1 MVNFLLIFY
10 KIHAKG
16 CFRLM
21 LSTDM
26 RIFQMEHL
34 TPQQVREIFLTF
46 MEQKGHLRIKGASII
61 PNNDP
66 SLLFINAGMAPMK
79 SYFSGIE
86 RPPRPD
92 LCNVQPCIRTVD
104 IDDVGDKHHLTF
116 FEMLGS
122 WSIGN
127 YFKERAI
134 SLAFELLTEGFHFP
148 KEKLYVSVFGGDKG
162 VPPDEDSFKI
172 WQKIGIPTDHIA
184 VLGEDN
190 FWAAGDTGPC
200 GPCTEIFFD
209 TGTDE
214 NTSYEKTGIFDTKNR
229 YIEIWNAGV
238 FMQYNR
244 LQDGTLEELPFNSV
258 DTGSGLERLV
268 MAINGDN
275 TVYET
280 ECFKPYMDMICS
292 SLGFKSEEQMPSARR
307 IADHMRAATLILS
320 EGVQPGREGRDY
332 IPRRLI
338 RRSASIVSLQ
348 GNRQF
353 NLINLSKKVID
364 TMGDAYPLMKANEEA
379 ILQTVAQEVISFQR
393 SVRQGVKL
401 FDKMTRTADAL
412 TGTQILSLRTAYGLP
427 LDLISE
433 LAKERQVTLDM
444 NGYQAEFIKH
454 QQISRNRSR

>member
-1 MVNFLLIFY
+1 
-10 KIHAKG
+10 
-16 CFRLM
+16 
-21 LSTDM
+21 
-26 RIFQMEHL
+26 MEHL
-34 TPQQVREIFLTF
+34 SPQQVREIFLNF
-46 MEQKGHLRIKGASII
+46 MEKKGHLRIKGTSII

-79 SYFSGIE
+79 SYFSGAE
-86 RPPRPD
+86 KPPKSD
-92 LCNVQPCIRTVD
+92 LCNIQPCIRTID

-127 YFKERAI
+127 YFKENAI
-134 SLAFELLTEGFHFP
+134 SLAYELLTEHFHFP

-162 VPPDEDSFKI
+162 VPADEDSFKI
-172 WQKIGIPTDHIA
+172 WQKVGIPTSHI
-184 VLGEDN
+184 VTLGEDN
-190 FWAAGDTGPC
+190 FWTAGDTGPC

-209 TGTDE
+209 TGNDE
-214 NTSYEKTGIFDTKNR
+214 NTSYEKTGVFDTKNR

-244 LQDGTLEELPFNSV
+244 QQDGTLEKLPFNSV

-268 MAINGDN
+268 MAINRDN

-292 SLGFKSEEQMPSARR
+292 SLNLKKKEQMPSARR
-307 IADHMRAATLILS
+307 IADHIRSATIILS
-320 EGVQPGREGRDY
+320 EGVQPGKEGRDY

-348 GNRQF
+348 DNPRF

-364 TMGDAYPLMKANEEA
+364 TMGDAYPLMKINQEK
-379 ILQTVAQEVISFQR
+379 ILQTFAQELINFQR
-393 SVRQGVKL
+393 SVKQGVKQ
-401 FDKMTRTADAL
+401 FDKMTRNTDSL
-412 TGTQILSLRTAYGLP
+412 TGTQIFNLRASYGIP
-427 LDLISE
+427 LDLITE
-433 LAKERQVTLDM
+433 LAKEKRLSLDM
-444 NGYQAEFIKH
+444 VGYQNEFIKH
-454 QQISRNRSR
+454 QQISRKGRE